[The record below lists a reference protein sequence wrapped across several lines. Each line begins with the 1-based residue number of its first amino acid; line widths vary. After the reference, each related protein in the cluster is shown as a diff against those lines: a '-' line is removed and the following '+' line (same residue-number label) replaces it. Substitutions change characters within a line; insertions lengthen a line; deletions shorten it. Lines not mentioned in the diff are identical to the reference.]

1 MSPLIFLIIEIF
13 ILGILMVIVRE
24 TERTRNVRAS
34 LELNYVIIGLT
45 ILKIILTAVI
55 AYMGMSMCQVAKS
68 MYC

>member
-1 MSPLIFLIIEIF
+1 MSPVIFLIIEIF
-13 ILGILMVIVRE
+13 VLGLLVVIVRE

-55 AYMGMSMCQVAKS
+55 AYQGISMCSFAKS